1 MSEECFIAL
10 TGLEEGF
17 GDEKLIAAQDSQEEE
32 QMLEGVF
39 LRSWNQYLSA
49 SAKYFSLKDGD
60 LHTPLQSPQPP
71 PNPIHQD
78 KDILDTLDPSA
89 IADGNYL
96 QCDLCHISCTD
107 SEYLKRHR

>member
-1 MSEECFIAL
+1 MAEECFIAL

-17 GDEKLIAAQDSQEEE
+17 GEEKLVVGQEE
-32 QMLEGVF
+32 QMPEGVF
-39 LRSWNQYLSA
+39 DHETCIYPILKSLFLR
-49 SAKYFSLKDGD
+49 KDGD

-71 PNPIHQD
+71 PNPIHQE
-78 KDILDTLDPSA
+78 KDILDTLDPTA
-89 IADGNYL
+89 IAEGNYL

>member
-39 LRSWNQYLSA
+39 LRS
-49 SAKYFSLKDGD
+49 
-60 LHTPLQSPQPP
+60 
-71 PNPIHQD
+71 
-78 KDILDTLDPSA
+78 
-89 IADGNYL
+89 
-96 QCDLCHISCTD
+96 
-107 SEYLKRHR
+107 